1 MTMKYNTLLGLL
13 LLGLLGSSCADNK
26 TAYDKEREAA
36 EANGKACL
44 TTARAAL
51 DDNDFQTA
59 REAVE
64 KMRKEYRLAINARAE
79 GILLMD
85 SINLLEAEHELK
97 IVDKALRDENAK
109 NKDSL
114 QIVFDDLFQK
124 SKFYKRKLEHDKKNS
139 DQ

>member
-1 MTMKYNTLLGLL
+1 MKYNTILGLL
-13 LLGLLGSSCADNK
+13 LLGLLSSSCGDK
-26 TAYDKEREAA
+26 KSAYDKEREAA
-36 EANGKACL
+36 ETNGKACL

-51 DDNDFQTA
+51 AENDFQTA

-109 NKDSL
+109 DKDSL
-114 QIVFDDLFQK
+114 QIAFDDLFQK